1 MHAQTLPAMLMDQ
14 AARQGARAWVQAPGG
29 TLEYGEAPAH
39 AARWAAL
46 LAAHGVRRGDRVAL
60 MAGNRIEFL
69 SVVLG
74 CGWLGAVAVPINTAS
89 RGMQLRHILENSACV
104 LLVADAAS
112 CAGLATVDGDG
123 LALREIWL
131 LDGDAPP
138 AGLALPAPARAAP
151 AAPPEGV
158 EPADLGPGDMLAIL
172 YTSGTSGLSKGVC
185 CPHAQFW
192 WWGLIAARNL
202 EIRGEDVLYTSLPLF
217 HTNALNACFQALVTG
232 ASIVCDERFSVSRYF
247 DRLEQTGATV
257 TYLLGAMVPMLL
269 AREPAPAERRHRA
282 RIALAPGVP
291 ERFHGE
297 FLRRTGLALLE
308 GYGSTETNFALGGVL
323 AEQRPGTM
331 GRVAPEFEA
340 CVADEHDAPVP
351 DGQPGELLL
360 RARPPYAIA
369 TGYFAMADKTV
380 EAWRNL
386 WFHTG
391 DRVVRDADG
400 YYRFLD
406 RMKDAIRRRGEN
418 ISSYEVEQVLLA
430 HPAIAAVAVY
440 AVQSELAEDEVMAA
454 LVYKPG
460 SKVAH
465 AELLDFCQPRM
476 PYFAV
481 PRYLRAMEEL
491 PRTENGKI
499 RKFKLR
505 DEGVTADTW
514 DRDKAGYKVSR

>member
-1 MHAQTLPAMLMDQ
+1 
-14 AARQGARAWVQAPGG
+14 
-29 TLEYGEAPAH
+29 
-39 AARWAAL
+39 
-46 LAAHGVRRGDRVAL
+46 
-60 MAGNRIEFL
+60 
-69 SVVLG
+69 
-74 CGWLGAVAVPINTAS
+74 
-89 RGMQLRHILENSACV
+89 
-104 LLVADAAS
+104 
-112 CAGLATVDGDG
+112 
-123 LALREIWL
+123 
-131 LDGDAPP
+131 
-138 AGLALPAPARAAP
+138 
-151 AAPPEGV
+151 
-158 EPADLGPGDMLAIL
+158 
-172 YTSGTSGLSKGVC
+172 
-185 CPHAQFW
+185 
-192 WWGLIAARNL
+192 
-202 EIRGEDVLYTSLPLF
+202 
-217 HTNALNACFQALVTG
+217 
-232 ASIVCDERFSVSRYF
+232 
-247 DRLEQTGATV
+247 
-257 TYLLGAMVPMLL
+257 
-269 AREPAPAERRHRA
+269 
-282 RIALAPGVP
+282 
-291 ERFHGE
+291 
-297 FLRRTGLALLE
+297 
-308 GYGSTETNFALGGVL
+308 
-323 AEQRPGTM
+323 M

-481 PRYLRAMEEL
+481 PRYLRALDEL

>member
-1 MHAQTLPAMLMDQ
+1 MRRRRAG
-14 AARQGARAWVQAPGG
+14 AAR
-29 TLEYGEAPAH
+29 
-39 AARWAAL
+39 
-46 LAAHGVRRGDRVAL
+46 
-60 MAGNRIEFL
+60 AGP
-69 SVVLG
+69 V
-74 CGWLGAVAVPINTAS
+74 
-89 RGMQLRHILENSACV
+89 
-104 LLVADAAS
+104 
-112 CAGLATVDGDG
+112 
-123 LALREIWL
+123 
-131 LDGDAPP
+131 
-138 AGLALPAPARAAP
+138 AP

-217 HTNALNACFQALVTG
+217 HTNALNACFQALVT
-232 ASIVCDERFSVSRYF
+232 ARPSSATSVSRSA
-247 DRLEQTGATV
+247 DTSTGRAD
-257 TYLLGAMVPMLL
+257 
-269 AREPAPAERRHRA
+269 RRHGDLPAGRDGAHAAGARA
-282 RIALAPGVP
+282 RAGRTPPPRAHRAGAGRA

-481 PRYLRAMEEL
+481 PRYLRALDEL

>member
-138 AGLALPAPARAAP
+138 AGAGAARAGRVAP

-247 DRLEQTGATV
+247 DRRADRRHGDLPAGRDGAHAA
-257 TYLLGAMVPMLL
+257 G
-269 AREPAPAERRHRA
+269 AREPRRPNAATARAHRWRRACRALSRRIPAPHRIGA
-282 RIALAPGVP
+282 AGR
-291 ERFHGE
+291 
-297 FLRRTGLALLE
+297 LRLHRDQFRAGRGA
-308 GYGSTETNFALGGVL
+308 GRA
-323 AEQRPGTM
+323 APGTM

-360 RARPPYAIA
+360 RARRRHAIA
-369 TGYFAMADKTV
+369 TGYFAHGGQDGRGLAQPV
-380 EAWRNL
+380 VP
-386 WFHTG
+386 H
-391 DRVVRDADG
+391 RVVRDADG
-400 YYRFLD
+400 YFLD

-481 PRYLRAMEEL
+481 PRYLRALDEL
-491 PRTENGKI
+491 PRTGNGKI